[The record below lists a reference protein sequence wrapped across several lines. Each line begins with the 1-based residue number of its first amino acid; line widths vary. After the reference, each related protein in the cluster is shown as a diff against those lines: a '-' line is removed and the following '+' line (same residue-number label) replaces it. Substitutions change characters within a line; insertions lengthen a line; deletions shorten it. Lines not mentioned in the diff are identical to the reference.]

1 MPSANDALSG
11 ETKTFSSCEAS
22 LIVRQSVNEYAFDAS
37 STPRSAAVSVLGRAE
52 SAVARA
58 GGLGSVLRPAQDA
71 TIGIAAINKRRT
83 IIVPRRL

>member
-1 MPSANDALSG
+1 
-11 ETKTFSSCEAS
+11 
-22 LIVRQSVNEYAFDAS
+22 
-37 STPRSAAVSVLGRAE
+37 
-52 SAVARA
+52 VARA